1 MMILDRE
8 AVDFGEDCGKM
19 LFLVG
24 SEGKV
29 LEYVVELRVG
39 ERNVV
44 DDSAVC

>member
-1 MMILDRE
+1 MILDSE

-19 LFLVG
+19 LFVVG
-24 SEGKV
+24 SEGKFV
-29 LEYVVELRVG
+29 DYVVELCVG